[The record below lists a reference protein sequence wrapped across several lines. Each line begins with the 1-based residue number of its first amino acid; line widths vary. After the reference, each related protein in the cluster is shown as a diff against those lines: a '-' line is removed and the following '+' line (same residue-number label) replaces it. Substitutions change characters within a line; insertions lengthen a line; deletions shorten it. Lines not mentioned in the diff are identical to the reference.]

1 MIPSL
6 SCLHPMSYV
15 IQAAFLHQAWTSI
28 EYDVSKTCTVLVLY
42 TIYVVL
48 FLFSIYT
55 LIHRNSR
62 GRRFMLVTSSTM
74 FLLGTSGMLFTVVQ
88 MTVSLA
94 LFEAQI
100 ECDAADLERLE
111 RSIRLYNN
119 LAAASMFRVVVNN
132 LLTDVLLSYRCYIIW
147 GSRRIV
153 LIVPGILILAT
164 CVVGSLGTVSRYFFD
179 KLPFSDLKAPFALA
193 GATNLILMCL
203 TAGRIWYMSREARN
217 RCALRKRYHA
227 VIAMIVESGALY
239 WSVILLEIV
248 SRSLVSQ
255 SYFAEIFQGICDGL
269 LDHMINIIPTL
280 IFVRVGMGYGEWHQK
295 SAPITCI
302 PAVHTRR
309 RPEDRFPEDM
319 GSEVIDIKWTGV

>member
-1 MIPSL
+1 
-6 SCLHPMSYV
+6 MSHV
-15 IQAAFLHQAWTSI
+15 IHAAFLHQAWTSI
-28 EYDVSKTCTVLVLY
+28 EYDISKTCTVLVLY
-42 TIYVVL
+42 TIYVIL

-55 LIHRNSR
+55 LIRRNSS
-62 GRRFMLVTSSTM
+62 GRRFMLGTSSAM

-88 MTVSLA
+88 MTVSFP

-100 ECDAADLERLE
+100 ECAAADLERLE

-119 LAAASMFRVVVNN
+119 IAAASMFRVVINN
-132 LLTDVLLSYRCYIIW
+132 VLTDVLLSYRCYVIW

-153 LIVPGILILAT
+153 LIVPGIFILAT
-164 CVVGSLGTVSRYFFD
+164 CVAGFLGTVSRYFYLG
-179 KLPFSDLKAPFALA
+179 KLPFSDLRAPFALA

-203 TAGRIWYMSREARN
+203 TAGRIWYMSRDARN
-217 RCALRKRYHA
+217 VNRRSLHKRYHA

-239 WSVILLEIV
+239 WSVIILEIV

-255 SYFAEIFQGICDGL
+255 SSAAEIFQGICDGL

-280 IFVRVGMGYGEWHQK
+280 IFVRVGMGYGEWRQK
-295 SAPITCI
+295 SAPAVCI

-309 RPEDRFPEDM
+309 FSEERFSEDM
-319 GSEVIDIKWTGV
+319 GSEVIHVKWVEV